1 MKSRTS
7 KLFIRFGTLLST
19 LALFFALATS
29 GYACIYLSHQPEEP
43 ADLNR
48 FK

>member
-1 MKSRTS
+1 MKTRTR
-7 KLFIRFGTLLST
+7 KLLIRVGTLLST

-29 GYACIYLSHQPEEP
+29 GFACIYASHQPEEP
-43 ADLNR
+43 ADLDR